1 VLSGAVHG
9 AKVHLGCDAD
19 TLQIRAR
26 DHHVVGDSPVVAE
39 LLAPK
44 PGHETGANFTVDVGS
59 YRGLH
64 CSLNLS
70 ESSATVS
77 GSESPLNPLV
87 STRC

>member
-1 VLSGAVHG
+1 MLSGVVHG
-9 AKVHLGCDAD
+9 AKVHLGCDVD

-26 DHHVVGDSPVVAE
+26 DHLVVGDSPVA
-39 LLAPK
+39 AKK
-44 PGHETGANFTVDVGS
+44 PSHETGASFTVDVGS

-77 GSESPLNPLV
+77 GAESPLRPLV